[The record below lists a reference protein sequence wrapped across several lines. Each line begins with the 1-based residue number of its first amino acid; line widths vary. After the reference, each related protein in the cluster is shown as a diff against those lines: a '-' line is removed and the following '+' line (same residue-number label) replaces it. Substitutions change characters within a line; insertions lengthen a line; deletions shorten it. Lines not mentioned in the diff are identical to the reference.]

1 MDNNTEINSGT
12 DATPETVNV
21 APTEEVKQD
30 TSATSLETTTPEG
43 EGNVTEAVKDETTE
57 TKAGEEGGDKVSTE
71 GYKMEDIKFPDGF
84 TVTDEEKA
92 AFKSELDAIGVKDK
106 EMAQSFLNWIIEK
119 NKQADEVFAKQ
130 QEKDVSDLEAKW
142 IEEGKRDPELGK
154 EYDRNVS
161 EAMTLASKIFS
172 PRTVDFLKDT
182 KFNSNPDFLKDM
194 LRLSKERADAE
205 LVGGKGQT
213 ATTGIKRDSYG
224 NPMLVFNE

>member
-1 MDNNTEINSGT
+1 MDNNTELNSGM
-12 DATPETVNV
+12 DVAPETEN
-21 APTEEVKQD
+21 ATPTEEVNKD
-30 TSATSLETTTPEG
+30 TSATSPEATAPEG
-43 EGNVTEAVKDETTE
+43 EGKVTEADEDKATE

-71 GYKMEDIKFPDGF
+71 GYKMEDIVFPDGF

-106 EMAQSFLNWIIEK
+106 EMAQSFLNWIMEK
-119 NKQADEVFAKQ
+119 NKQAEEVFAKQ
-130 QEKDVSDLEAKW
+130 QEKEVNDLEAKW

-154 EYDRNVS
+154 EYDKNVS
-161 EAMTLASKIFS
+161 DAMTLAGKIFS

-182 KFNSNPDFLKDM
+182 KFSSNPDFLKDM
-194 LRLSKERADAE
+194 LRLAKERADAE

-213 ATTGIKRDSYG
+213 TTTGIKRDGYG

>member
-12 DATPETVNV
+12 DVAPETENTT
-21 APTEEVKQD
+21 PTEEVKQE
-30 TSATSLETTTPEG
+30 TSATSPETTAPEG
-43 EGNVTEAVKDETTE
+43 EGNVTGAEKDETTE

-71 GYKMEDIKFPDGF
+71 GYTMDDIAFPDGF

-92 AFKSELDAIGVKDK
+92 AFKTELDAIGVKDK

-130 QEKDVSDLEAKW
+130 QEKDVNDLEARW

-161 EAMTLASKIFS
+161 EAMTLAGKIFS

-182 KFNSNPDFLKDM
+182 KFSSNPDFLKDM
-194 LRLSKERADAE
+194 LRLAKERADAE

-213 ATTGIKRDSYG
+213 ATSGVKRDSYG

>member
-12 DATPETVNV
+12 DVATETAN
-21 APTEEVKQD
+21 ATPTEEVKQE
-30 TSATSLETTTPEG
+30 TSATSPETTAPEG
-43 EGNVTEAVKDETTE
+43 EGNVTEAEKDETTE

-71 GYKMEDIKFPDGF
+71 GYTMNDVVFPDGF

-92 AFKSELDAIGVKDK
+92 AFKTELDAIGVKDK
-106 EMAQSFLNWIIEK
+106 EMAQSFLNWILEK

-130 QEKDVSDLEAKW
+130 QEKDVNDLEAKW

-161 EAMTLASKIFS
+161 EAMTLAGKIFS

-182 KFNSNPDFLKDM
+182 KFSSNPDFLKDM
-194 LRLSKERADAE
+194 LRLAKERADAE

-213 ATTGIKRDSYG
+213 TSSGVKRDSYG